1 MQLFITHI
9 LLLKIVKIICMTL
22 RAFLCHSSHTDLQYK
37 LMYLEDECQ
46 IEMNMALIVYISRQI
61 YDLQGVN
68 YKTA

>member
-1 MQLFITHI
+1 
-9 LLLKIVKIICMTL
+9 
-22 RAFLCHSSHTDLQYK
+22 
-37 LMYLEDECQ
+37 MYLEDECQ